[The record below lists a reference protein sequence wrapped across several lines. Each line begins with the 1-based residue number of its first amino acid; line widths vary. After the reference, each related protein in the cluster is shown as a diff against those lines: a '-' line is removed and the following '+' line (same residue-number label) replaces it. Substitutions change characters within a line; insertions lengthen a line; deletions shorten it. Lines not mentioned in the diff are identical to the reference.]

1 MDQKGQ
7 TFDVFKL
14 LISAVIAIAILV
26 ILMNI
31 LGGIPGIGSDNPEKL
46 AEDTVRGKLNSIG
59 SPGFVNKV
67 VFKKDDTISARSIA
81 LKSEALSEGQVC
93 VLVGSKTPNNKSF
106 EETAPGKI
114 ITYAGEGQQQTRL
127 MVLCDRES
135 DIEDTLRNYKFTD
148 KFGISPNRCNPAPS
162 TSGSQKFCLVAIVSE
177 S

>member
-46 AEDTVRGKLNSIG
+46 AEDTVKGKLNAIG
-59 SPGFVNKV
+59 SPGFVSKV
-67 VFKKDDTISARSIA
+67 IFKKDDAISARSIA
-81 LKSEALSEGQVC
+81 LKSEALSEDQVC
-93 VLVGSKTPNNKSF
+93 VTVSDSTPNKKSF
-106 EETAPGKI
+106 EDTAPGKI
-114 ITYAGEGQQQTRL
+114 ITYTGEGQQQTRL

-135 DIEDTLRNYKFTD
+135 DIDETIKNYKYDT
-148 KFGISPNRCNPAPS
+148 KLGLTMSRCTVS
-162 TSGSQKFCLVAIVSE
+162 SSGSQKYCIVAVVSE